1 MGKFGRSPGL
11 DAARKKTVLNIAAG
25 EKRYDDEG
33 IWNVDLI
40 EGEGIDQVVDL
51 NNHPWPWD
59 DNSIDG
65 IHASH
70 ILEHFLDHET
80 FLRECHRILKPGG
93 FLRIVVPHCTNMSSV
108 GCLGH
113 YRTFSADTL
122 HRYLCSQGRHD
133 CYMFRDIKFELV
145 EQRVN
150 WVWEEVIKQNSVPNL
165 DDKLRV
171 LIRPLNW
178 IISKMINAGPRWFER
193 FWYPLVGGAAEVV
206 FLGKKL

>member
-1 MGKFGRSPGL
+1 MI
-11 DAARKKTVLNIAAG
+11 VLNIAAG

-93 FLRIVVPHCTNMSSV
+93 FLRIVVPHCTSMSSV